1 MPKVTSRTSCS
12 PLSISQRRG
21 DLVWVGVCGG
31 EAGEVEQDDRGG
43 GFGIEVADVAFDEE
57 GLGGAGK
64 G

>member
-1 MPKVTSRTSCS
+1 
-12 PLSISQRRG
+12 LSISQRRG